1 MRVLTPRRLRLSQSL
16 YPPRSSVELKD
27 ERRGLQDTVSYTGQC
42 GSPMKISSCPDAQ
55 GHKEIKN
62 GPGRNWIGNHMPSCK
77 EKCTA
82 VYPWGFSF
90 SFFVFRTLIALSPP
104 SLQKMKEYLEGRN
117 LITKLQAK
125 HDLLQ
130 KTLGESECGG
140 CWRFGIKGE
149 AGPWALL
156 SLHPKPG
163 EPDLV
168 T

>member
-1 MRVLTPRRLRLSQSL
+1 MYL
-16 YPPRSSVELKD
+16 
-27 ERRGLQDTVSYTGQC
+27 
-42 GSPMKISSCPDAQ
+42 
-55 GHKEIKN
+55 
-62 GPGRNWIGNHMPSCK
+62 
-77 EKCTA
+77 
-82 VYPWGFSF
+82 WGFCF
-90 SFFVFRTLIALSPP
+90 YFFVFRTLIALSPPP

-140 CWRFGIKGE
+140 CWRFGIEGK

-156 SLHPKPG
+156 SLHPKPSA
-163 EPDLV
+163 PDLV